1 MSLMHGQSLL
11 APRSRDLRVTKTYE
25 ALFAAF
31 SELIVEKP
39 FEQISVT
46 ELCER
51 ARTRRATFYKHFGDK
66 YEFLHATARE
76 YRRRFMDRALAS
88 VGEGDERSTIEAVV
102 RSGIAFVDENYWLLS
117 AYRRDNLLLSMLDMS
132 GEDWAEVGH
141 IVTRILPP
149 GERDALGTVRG
160 ELRLRF
166 IQGALAMSA
175 IWWLEHRDV
184 ADREE
189 TIAEVVDL
197 LSRL

>member
-1 MSLMHGQSLL
+1 MS
-11 APRSRDLRVTKTYE
+11 
-25 ALFAAF
+25 
-31 SELIVEKP
+31 
-39 FEQISVT
+39 
-46 ELCER
+46 
-51 ARTRRATFYKHFGDK
+51 
-66 YEFLHATARE
+66 
-76 YRRRFMDRALAS
+76 
-88 VGEGDERSTIEAVV
+88 
-102 RSGIAFVDENYWLLS
+102 
-117 AYRRDNLLLSMLDMS
+117 
-132 GEDWAEVGH
+132 H

-149 GERDALGTVRG
+149 GEQDALGTVRG